1 MGVIRQRLAT
11 TRPGNCKLDEE
22 KVLEIKRRLRD
33 GETLVVIEPDYPVAI
48 DAIREIRRGARW
60 GHVQLPAE
68 AVVRS

>member
-1 MGVIRQRLAT
+1 MNT
-11 TRPGNCKLDEE
+11 TMKTCGGAVASVK
-22 KVLEIKRRLRD
+22 RLR
-33 GETLVVIEPDYPVAI
+33 ELAEPDYPVAI